1 MSNSADKQKET
12 LLQRGHLASKGV
24 FCVAEPGFHKNFV
37 PDFRFR
43 HLESICSPEWG
54 VGAGGR
60 VPKSGVGTLRKTALL
75 QAQESQNQLPT
86 PRERTRGRSECGN
99 RAVAW
104 ELGDQR
110 LLLCD
115 HRGHV
120 NTLASPIK

>member
-24 FCVAEPGFHKNFV
+24 FWVAEPGFHKSFV

-54 VGAGGR
+54 VGGCLR
-60 VPKSGVGTLRKTALL
+60 VELGHSGKQPCSGLKRAKTDSPL
-75 QAQESQNQLPT
+75 
-86 PRERTRGRSECGN
+86 PRERTKGRSECGN

-115 HRGHV
+115 HREV
-120 NTLASPIK
+120 R